1 MRSGCFNAFRNKLP
15 DKIPRWLARLS
26 WILLLACAFA
36 QAQEGATSASVPAP
50 ATDTP
55 PVGSTSCGVRAPGD
69 HRPRIGIAL
78 GGGGARGIAHI
89 SVLRAIEAQHVPID
103 CIAGTSMGSLVGG
116 LYASGMSVDELEKLV
131 VSTDWPRMFNDA
143 LERPERSFRR
153 KQDDRDRL
161 VTVGVGLRDGRLRV
175 SPGLLQGERILA
187 LLERST
193 LPVSAIDD
201 FNQLPVPFRAVA
213 TDLNTGQAVVLDH
226 GSLAMAM
233 RASMSLPGIFQ
244 PVELDGRV
252 LLDGGMAN
260 QVPIDVVRAMGADI
274 VIAVDV
280 GTPLMELGGDASL
293 LEVIS
298 QLTGMMTVGN
308 TQRQLAS
315 LGSRDVL
322 IVPPLGDDVATG
334 DFDKA
339 VEALA
344 IGKQAAQEALP
355 RLAVLSVPS
364 DEHAR
369 SIAARPQPGTA
380 HPMVEFVRL
389 ENETDYADELLLT
402 YLQIPVGEPLD
413 VDKAEEGLLR
423 AYSLGTLSSITYE
436 VASENGQ
443 TGVVVRAKPKP
454 QGPNYVQLG
463 FTLNTDFEG
472 AFDTN
477 LRAALLFSPLSPY
490 GAEGRVIA
498 QIGSEPGLRGEYYH
512 PLDVANRY
520 LLYGRLSYDNPDI
533 RLYDRDGFNFATY
546 DVRVTSAHVQAMR
559 EFGNYG
565 VASVAVERGHGH
577 ADVEVGDPSQPPFD
591 FDVGNLIVGVA
602 IDRLDSLFFP
612 REGYYATLGYTASRE
627 WLGSDRDFDQ
637 VDFDATGAWSFGKHT
652 LQLGGRYH
660 STISGDLPV
669 QSLYRLGGRTRL
681 AGYRINELTGQHYAL
696 VYGGYAYE
704 LARFL
709 ERPTLLGGTLEY
721 GNAWQRRED
730 IGEDAEL
737 NASLYLGF
745 DSWLGPMLVGYGWRE
760 GGEDQ
765 LFLEI
770 GRPF

>member
-1 MRSGCFNAFRNKLP
+1 M
-15 DKIPRWLARLS
+15 
-26 WILLLACAFA
+26 AFA
-36 QAQEGATSASVPAP
+36 LCPLVGICAVAHAGQAAPDAAPPAVSTP
-50 ATDTP
+50 A
-55 PVGSTSCGVRAPGD
+55 CGVRNAEDP
-69 HRPRIGIAL
+69 RPRIGVAL

-89 SVLRAIEAQHVPID
+89 SVLRAIQAHHIPID

-116 LYASGMSVDELEKLV
+116 LYAAGMTVDELEELV
-131 VSTDWPRMFNDA
+131 VSTDWPGMFNDA
-143 LERPERSFRR
+143 LERPERSYRR

-161 VTVGVGLRDGRLRV
+161 ATLGVGIRDGRIRI

-193 LPVSAIDD
+193 MPVSAIDD
-201 FNQLPVPFRAVA
+201 FDELPIPFRAVA
-213 TDLNTGQAVVLDH
+213 TDLNTGQAVVLDR

-252 LLDGGMAN
+252 LLDGGLAN
-260 QVPIDVVRAMGADI
+260 QVPVDVVRAMGADI

-280 GTPLMELGGDASL
+280 GTPLMELKGNASL
-293 LEVIS
+293 LEVMS
-298 QLTGMMTVGN
+298 QITGMMTVGN

-315 LGSRDVL
+315 LGEHDVL

-334 DFDKA
+334 DFAKA
-339 VEALA
+339 REALA
-344 IGKQAAQEALP
+344 IGARAAQQAQP
-355 RLAVLSVPS
+355 RLAALSVSPAAYA
-364 DEHAR
+364 EAAQAR
-369 SIAARPQPGTA
+369 VDVAAGPPV
-380 HPMVEFVRL
+380 VEFVRL
-389 ENETDYADELLLT
+389 DNQTDYADALLLT
-402 YLQIPVGEPLD
+402 YVNVPVGEPLD
-413 VDKAEEGLLR
+413 IDDVERGLLR

-436 VASENGQ
+436 VVREDGR
-443 TGVVVRAKPKP
+443 TGVLVRARPKP

-463 FTLNTDFEG
+463 FTLNTDFEE

-490 GAEGRVIA
+490 GAEGRVTV

-533 RLYDRDGFNFATY
+533 QLFDGDGNNYASY
-546 DVRVTSAHVQAMR
+546 DVRLLSAHVQFAR

-565 VASVAVERGHGH
+565 VVSVAVEGGRGR
-577 ADVEVGDPSQPPFD
+577 ADVQTGDPTLPAYEFD
-591 FDVGNLIVGVA
+591 QGNLVVGATV
-602 IDRLDSLFFP
+602 DRLDSLFFP
-612 REGYYATLGYTASRE
+612 RAGYYAALGYTASRD
-627 WLGSDRDFDQ
+627 WLGSDDEFDQ
-637 VDFDATGAWSFGKHT
+637 VDFDITGARSWGKHT
-652 LQLGGRYH
+652 LQVGGRYH
-660 STISGDLPV
+660 STLAGELPV

-681 AGYRINELTGQHYAL
+681 AGFRLNELTGQHYAL

-709 ERPTLLGGTLEY
+709 GRSSLLGGTLEY
-721 GNAWQRRED
+721 GNAWQERGD
-730 IGEDAEL
+730 MAWDDGIL

-745 DSWLGPMLVGYGWRE
+745 DSWLGPMLIGYGWRE
-760 GGEDQ
+760 GGQDQ